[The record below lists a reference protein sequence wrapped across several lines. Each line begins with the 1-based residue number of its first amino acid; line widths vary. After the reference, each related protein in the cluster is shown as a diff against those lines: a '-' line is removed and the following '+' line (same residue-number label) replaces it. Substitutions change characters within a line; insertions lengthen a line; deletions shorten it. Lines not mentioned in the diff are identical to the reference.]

1 MDTHMQQ
8 YPYTIT
14 ISSDKGGVGKTTLAS
29 NLAVYL
35 KAMRDNLP
43 VTILSFDNHFTIDR
57 MFALHGQKTTGS
69 VLEMLEGEPAVDL
82 VRSGQYGVGY
92 IPSSTR
98 LNGLHARFKDPLT
111 LARLLAE
118 SGLPGVVIIDTRP
131 DLNPLTQNAL
141 YAADRVLVPVKD
153 LSSLEN
159 CKNIIALLERSGKD
173 KDILA
178 LIPCLVDERIKFDG
192 EFRDQKTLLRTFA
205 AERGY
210 RCLNTSISKS
220 PKVESLTTNPDGK
233 IYPILTHAQGTE
245 VHGQFR
251 EIALDLLQSLD
262 ALPEPRASCLYQPG
276 PAEREAR
283 KMATYPARREG
294 LAECC
299 PVCGENVAKRP
310 KGRGFYYETREWARR
325 GFLHS
330 SCFVDVLCAAL
341 YGLTSNSQGF
351 GIARLVVT
359 ENAGKL
365 ATLLCP
371 KVVND
376 AYRVDLR
383 QFDAAGEQQLHR
395 ELVLNASGVGE
406 GDGIYDRL
414 FLLLKETLS
423 GHEGGPGKGS
433 WLAVH
438 PVDPKDPESILEEE
452 RYRDV
457 HLLQAGICAALGLS

>member
-1 MDTHMQQ
+1 MQQ

-14 ISSDKGGVGKTTLAS
+14 ISSEKGGVGKTTLAC

-57 MFALHGQKTTGS
+57 MFALDGQEPTGS
-69 VLEMLEGEPAVDL
+69 VLEMLEGEPAGDL

-98 LNGLHARFKDPLT
+98 LSGLHARFKDPLT
-111 LARLLAE
+111 LTRLLAE
-118 SGLPGVVIIDTRP
+118 SGLSGVVFIDTRP

-141 YAADRVLVPVKD
+141 YAADLVLVPVMD

-159 CKNIIALLERSGKD
+159 SKNIFALLERSGKD
-173 KDILA
+173 KDVLA
-178 LIPCLVDERIKFDG
+178 LIPCLVDERIKFDC
-192 EFRDQKTLLRTFA
+192 EFRDQKTLLRTLA
-205 AERGY
+205 AELGY
-210 RCLNTSISKS
+210 RCLNTSISIS

-251 EIALDLLQSLD
+251 EIAQDLLRGLD
-262 ALPEPRASCLYQPG
+262 ALPEPRASCLYRPG

-283 KMATYPARREG
+283 KMATYPARLEG

-299 PVCGENVAKRP
+299 PVCGEIVAKRP
-310 KGRGFYYETREWARR
+310 EGRGFYYETSDWARR
-325 GFLHS
+325 GFLHA
-330 SCFVDVLCAAL
+330 SCFVDVLCCAL
-341 YGLTSNSQGF
+341 YGLTSNSQGY
-351 GIARLVVT
+351 GIARLMVT
-359 ENAGKL
+359 GNAGKL

-371 KVVND
+371 RVVNGS
-376 AYRVDLR
+376 YRVDLR
-383 QFDAAGEQQLHR
+383 QFDISGDQQLHR
-395 ELVLNASGVGE
+395 ELILKAPGEGE

-414 FLLLKETLS
+414 FLLLRDTLS
-423 GHEGGPGKGS
+423 GQEGGPGKGA
-433 WLAVH
+433 WLVVH

-452 RYRDV
+452 RYRNV

>member
-1 MDTHMQQ
+1 MQP

-14 ISSDKGGVGKTTLAS
+14 ISSEKGGVGKTTLAC
-29 NLAVYL
+29 NLAVFL
-35 KAMRDNLP
+35 KALRENLP

-57 MFALHGQKTTGS
+57 MFAPDGQEPTGS
-69 VLEMLEGEPAVDL
+69 VLEMLEGEPAGDL
-82 VRSGQYGVGY
+82 VRNGRYGVGY
-92 IPSSTR
+92 IPSSTK
-98 LNGLHARFKDPLT
+98 LSGLHARFKDPLT
-111 LARLLAE
+111 LTRLLSE

-159 CKNIIALLERSGKD
+159 CKNLIALLERSGKD

-178 LIPCLVDERIKFDG
+178 LIPCLVDERIKYDG
-192 EFRDQKTLLRTFA
+192 ELRDQKTLLRAFA

-251 EIALDLLQSLD
+251 EIAQDLLQGLD
-262 ALPEPRASCLYQPG
+262 ALPEPRASFLYRSG
-276 PAEREAR
+276 PAEREDR
-283 KMATYPARREG
+283 KMAAYPARLEG

-299 PVCGENVAKRP
+299 PVCGEFVAKRP
-310 KGRGFYYETREWARR
+310 EGRGFYYETHEWARR
-325 GFLHS
+325 GFLHL
-330 SCFVDVLCAAL
+330 SCFVDVLCGAL
-341 YGLTSNSQGF
+341 YGLTSDSQGY

-365 ATLLCP
+365 ATLFCP
-371 KVVND
+371 RVVNGS
-376 AYRVDLR
+376 YRVDLR
-383 QFDAAGEQQLHR
+383 QFDTTGEQQLHR
-395 ELVLNASGVGE
+395 ELVLKAPGEGE
-406 GDGIYDRL
+406 GDGIYDRV
-414 FLLLKETLS
+414 FLLLRETLS
-423 GHEGGPGKGS
+423 VQEGGPDKGA
-433 WLAVH
+433 WLVVH
-438 PVDPKDPESILEEE
+438 PIDPKDPESILGEE
-452 RYRDV
+452 RYPAV
-457 HLLQAGICAALGLS
+457 YLLQAGICEAIGLS